1 MINTIKKHTT
11 VDTNNSYKRGCIPK
25 TRYNKYYSILP

>member
-11 VDTNNSYKRGCIPK
+11 VDTNNSYKRGYIPK
-25 TRYNKYYSILP
+25 TMYNNIAM